1 MEAPVPG
8 RTLYVRNLPEKLPK
22 QRLRRLLHAAF
33 SAHGRVVWI
42 VAEKTMKLRGQA
54 FITFERQAGATAA
67 LRALQ
72 SADFMGRPL
81 VVAYARQETDRAG
94 GIAFGGDGTETVK
107 QRAARRRTE
116 RKKWDERQGAGHGEA
131 GVTAA
136 SAANGD
142 NEKNAMD
149 PIATGA
155 GVAVIGGMDANE
167 AKVMAAP
174 VQVVMPP
181 NNILFVENVPAKA
194 YNEDGDEVT
203 GAESL
208 KGLFARFSGF
218 LEVRSVP
225 GKDDIAFVE
234 YSTDADAAV
243 AMSGLNQHQLGDP
256 PQSIRVNFAKK

>member
-8 RTLYVRNLPEKLPK
+8 RTLYVRNIPEKLPK

-33 SAHGRVVWI
+33 STHGRVVWI

-94 GIAFGGDGTETVK
+94 GISFGGDGTQTRK
-107 QRAARRRTE
+107 QRAARRRAD
-116 RKKWDERQGAGHGEA
+116 RQKRDEPQGARNEETGA
-131 GVTAA
+131 AAVA
-136 SAANGD
+136 SANG
-142 NEKNAMD
+142 
-149 PIATGA
+149 GA
-155 GVAVIGGMDANE
+155 ENTPMGPVVAGNGLAAIGGARANE
-167 AKVMAAP
+167 ANAMAAP
-174 VQVVMPP
+174 LQIVMPP
-181 NNILFVENVPAKA
+181 NNILFIENVPAKA
-194 YNEDGDEVT
+194 HNDDGEDVT
-203 GAESL
+203 GAEAL
-208 KGLFARFSGF
+208 KELFARFSGF

-234 YSTDADAAV
+234 YTSDADAAV
-243 AMSGLNQHQLGDP
+243 AMSGLNQRQVGDP
-256 PQSIRVNFAKK
+256 PQLIRVNFAKK